1 MKQENENKKSSL
13 SRWLKTTALLCLLM
27 AVICFFKPTLDKSG
41 ALTSV
46 GERGVSD
53 MQCAATA
60 VSYCYGDNMSKLI
73 TAPASNGDYK
83 EISGLLRA
91 FCEEKGYNGA
101 YIVYKDGKGYR
112 VLADG
117 AYRDNAKAGSDY
129 FAAGGEFSLKDG
141 YKPLKS
147 LLERVLS
154 GKTSSGYT
162 TALVKTTALKDV
174 SMICLPLY
182 SDSRQP
188 TSALCVEI
196 DPGNTGYH
204 LFMGLNLYYAGAAFS
219 AAFLLLAAALYYMS
233 KKRVSI
239 RETAK
244 NAPRSAEPEQ
254 EETSENGIPAEDTN
268 GDAVKEKPGFGS
280 RLKKLAGTLQADTSA
295 DDDLID
301 IVAQDIARAEEEKNE
316 STDEGSDGEK

>member
-1 MKQENENKKSSL
+1 MKQENENKKYSL
-13 SRWLKTTALLCLLM
+13 SRWLKATALLCLLM

-46 GERGVSD
+46 GEKGVSD

-60 VSYCYGDNMSKLI
+60 VSYCYGDNLSKLI

-101 YIVYKDGKGYR
+101 YIVYKDGKDYR

-129 FAAGGEFSLKDG
+129 FAAGGEFSLKGG

-162 TALVKTTALKDV
+162 TELVKTTALKDV

-188 TSALCVEI
+188 ASALCVEI

-204 LFMGLNLYYAGAAFS
+204 LFMGLNLYYAGAAFL
-219 AAFLLLAAALYYMS
+219 AVFLLLAAVLYYMS

-239 RETAK
+239 KETAK
-244 NAPRSAEPEQ
+244 KAPKPAEPKQ
-254 EETSENGIPAEDTN
+254 EETSENDILVEDTN
-268 GDAVKEKPGFGS
+268 CDAVKEKPGFGS
-280 RLKKLAGTLQADTSA
+280 RLKKLADTLQADTSA

-316 STDEGSDGEK
+316 STDEGNDG